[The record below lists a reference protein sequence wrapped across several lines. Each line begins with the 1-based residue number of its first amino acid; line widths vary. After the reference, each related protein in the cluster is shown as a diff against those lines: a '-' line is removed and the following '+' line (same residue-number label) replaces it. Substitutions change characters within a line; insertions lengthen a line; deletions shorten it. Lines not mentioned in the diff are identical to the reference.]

1 MMNCLKVTL
10 MLGGRKLNHDDCC
23 CTFSTLVPMYDARD

>member
-1 MMNCLKVTL
+1 MMNSLEVTYII
-10 MLGGRKLNHDDCC
+10 GARKLNHDDCC